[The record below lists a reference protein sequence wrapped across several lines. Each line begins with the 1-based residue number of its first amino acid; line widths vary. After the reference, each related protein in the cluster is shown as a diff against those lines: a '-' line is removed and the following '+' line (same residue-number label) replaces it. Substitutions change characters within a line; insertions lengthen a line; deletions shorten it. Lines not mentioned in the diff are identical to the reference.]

1 MQITYK
7 LYYMIVKSAAKVQQK
22 MHIRKKISKKTRI
35 ILLKKQLRQLS
46 LESTPSSDKGNI

>member
-22 MHIRKKISKKTRI
+22 MHIRKKINEKTTISYKKNNLDNFRANQLPGATREQI
-35 ILLKKQLRQLS
+35 
-46 LESTPSSDKGNI
+46 